1 MDKTKNSNDYVRG
14 LKDGIPIG
22 IGYIPLTIACGIAA
36 SKAGLNFFISQLLAV
51 MIYSGSGQATAI
63 KLFESGETSILM
75 YALTLFV
82 MNCRYMLFSI
92 SLSQRLHPSTSML
105 QKIIVGFFNTD
116 EVFAVAVREKGYITS
131 KYFLG
136 VATIPYICFAV
147 GNVLGFCANDLL
159 PHSVSSA
166 LGIMLFAMFIALIV
180 PAAKESKPVL
190 NVVLIAFVL
199 SVILECIPV
208 ITKHLTSGWIIIICA
223 IVTSLIGA
231 WLFPVSEEEKE
242 GA

>member
-1 MDKTKNSNDYVRG
+1 MNKTKSLSDYARG

-22 IGYIPLTIACGIAA
+22 IGYIPFSMACGIAA
-36 SKAGLNFFISQLLAV
+36 SKAGIHFWISQLLALV
-51 MIYSGSGQATAI
+51 IYSGSGQATAI

-92 SLSQRLHPSTSML
+92 SLSQRLDPSMSML
-105 QKIIVGFFNTD
+105 QKIIVGSLNTD

-136 VATIPYICFAV
+136 VATIPYICFAL
-147 GNVLGFCANDLL
+147 GNVLGSCANDLL

-208 ITKHLTSGWIIIICA
+208 ITKHLSSSWIIIICA

-231 WLFPVSEEEKE
+231 WLFPVSEEKE

>member
-92 SLSQRLHPSTSML
+92 SLSQRLHPSTSMF

-116 EVFAVAVREKGYITS
+116 EVFAVAVREKGYITP
-131 KYFLG
+131 KYFFG
-136 VATIPYICFAV
+136 VATIPYICFAI

-166 LGIMLFAMFIALIV
+166 FGIMLFAMFIALIV

-223 IVTSLIGA
+223 IITSLIGA
-231 WLFPVSEEEKE
+231 WLFPVPEEEKE